1 MTVAFVAFI
10 IGGMAGIVGTLAL
23 VMAISYITEKTAI
36 DTGEIE
42 LNGEWYA
49 ITKREDGAEE

>member
-1 MTVAFVAFI
+1 MAFVAFI